1 MSGKEKAKSQWLHTC
16 SKQELHSSK
25 AVMWHPGIRP
35 IAQPSNKQDKDR
47 HHRCSKFVNSFSGP
61 VKLLQTQMFKRNYKI
76 SISIPQFFFPESLF
90 SRLVKRHLKL
100 SDPCQSVKLTDKV
113 LWSLSLWKSPGKT
126 PEHLLFPGF
135 MLCLRNTFDD
145 TKQFCANLQLW
156 KHQNPL
162 KQSEK
167 KTPLIIYCFLSPSIA
182 QNREHT

>member
-1 MSGKEKAKSQWLHTC
+1 MSGKKKKQKANGYTHAANKNFILA
-16 SKQELHSSK
+16 KQLCDTQ
-25 AVMWHPGIRP
+25 A
-35 IAQPSNKQDKDR
+35 AQPSNKQDKDR

-100 SDPCQSVKLTDKV
+100 SDPCQSIKLTGKV

-145 TKQFCANLQLW
+145 TKQFCANLQL
-156 KHQNPL
+156 
-162 KQSEK
+162 
-167 KTPLIIYCFLSPSIA
+167 
-182 QNREHT
+182 